1 MTPGRVHIY
10 CGDGKGKTTAALG
23 LALRCAGSG
32 RRVLLLQFFKDGRSS
47 EFTALEHVPGIE
59 VVPQTRSFGFS
70 WTLSEEEK
78 GEARAYYAGLLEEA
92 FRRAGGFD
100 LLVLDEAMSACTTGM
115 IEEGRLLELL
125 EGRPEGLEVVMTGR
139 NPSAALAERADY
151 LTEMKLV
158 KHPFQQGVSAREGIE
173 Y

>member
-1 MTPGRVHIY
+1 M
-10 CGDGKGKTTAALG
+10 
-23 LALRCAGSG
+23 
-32 RRVLLLQFFKDGRSS
+32 LLLQFFKDGRSS

-78 GEARAYYAGLLEEA
+78 GEARAYYSGLLEEA

-115 IEEGRLLELL
+115 I